1 MKNVYALAAATML
14 AGPVF
19 ADGHAASGDA
29 AAGEAVFA
37 KCAACHVVMNEA
49 GETLAGKRAKTGPNL
64 FNIAGKPAASTEDF
78 RYGKDALAAGE
89 AGLVWTEETFVTYV
103 QDPTA
108 FLREFLDNK
117 RARSKMSFKL
127 RDVEEATNLYA
138 YLAQFTAE
146 EGS

>member
-1 MKNVYALAAATML
+1 MKSVFAIAAAMMI

-37 KCAACHVVMNEA
+37 KCASCHVVMNEA
-49 GETLAGKRAKTGPNL
+49 GDTLAGKRAKTGPNL
-64 FNIAGKPAASTEDF
+64 FNIAGKAAASTEGF

-89 AGLVWTEETFVTYV
+89 AGLVWTEETFVAYV

-127 RDVEEATNLYA
+127 RGEEDATNLYA
-138 YLAQFTAE
+138 YLAQFAA

>member
-1 MKNVYALAAATML
+1 MKSVFAIAAATL
-14 AGPVF
+14 IAGPVF

-37 KCAACHVVMNEA
+37 KCAACHVVMNEE

-64 FNIAGKPAASTEDF
+64 YNLAGKPAASNEDF

-89 AGLVWTEETFVTYV
+89 AGLVWTEANFVAYV

-108 FLREFLDNK
+108 FLREFLDNN

-127 RDVEEATNLYA
+127 RGEEDAINLYA